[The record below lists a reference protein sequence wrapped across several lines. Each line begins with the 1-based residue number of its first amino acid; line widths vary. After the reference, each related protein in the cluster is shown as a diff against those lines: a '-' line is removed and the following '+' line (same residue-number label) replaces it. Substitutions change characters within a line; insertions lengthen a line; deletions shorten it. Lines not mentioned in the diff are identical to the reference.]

1 MSVLI
6 ASIETITFLTFS
18 FDRKSPS
25 LVAWLTSSS
34 ASSSLEERKGFVE
47 MESSD
52 MDGPFDITLFVV
64 LPPRNMKA
72 IALCVCEGDHSCR
85 SRGKSTKLLFS
96 SIYSKKFRSD
106 RKQFRRLT
114 QTSNWDSIRLLSY
127 TSSAAVV
134 ALWLSRCFW
143 SAVSCCSCP
152 AFSASE
158 EAAAADDDE
167 EERLVSAE
175 MATGGQS
182 GKRARSIRNKLSQV
196 A

>member
-34 ASSSLEERKGFVE
+34 AASSSLEERKGFVE

-106 RKQFRRLT
+106 RKQFRSLT

-134 ALWLSRCFW
+134 ALVASLLLVRCQLLQLPC
-143 SAVSCCSCP
+143 V
-152 AFSASE
+152 FSF
-158 EAAAADDDE
+158 
-167 EERLVSAE
+167 
-175 MATGGQS
+175 
-182 GKRARSIRNKLSQV
+182 
-196 A
+196 